1 MRMSE
6 LKEYATGSSQSDSDV
21 ASYNN
26 EFKDLQVQLY
36 QISQMDFNG
45 ASLFARYAT
54 NSENPGQTDN
64 NIEAIFGAENTHHQ
78 FDHTLDIYTSSEGSE
93 GTK

>member
-1 MRMSE
+1 M
-6 LKEYATGSSQSDSDV
+6 

-45 ASLFARYAT
+45 ASLFASHRTDPDNAGETDSSNYAVFGGPDQ
-54 NSENPGQTDN
+54 NALWDN
-64 NIEAIFGAENTHHQ
+64 
-78 FDHTLDIYTSSEGSE
+78 TLTSTRVPRAQMELR
-93 GTK
+93 

>member
-6 LKEYATGSSQSDSDV
+6 LKGYASQDPLKGELDI

-26 EFKDLQVQLY
+26 EFKDLQFQLY

-45 ASLFARYAT
+45 MSLFANHST
-54 NSENPGQTDN
+54 NGGQVLTPPTMLSLEEQ
-64 NIEAIFGAENTHHQ
+64 IKTR
-78 FDHTLDIYTSSEGSE
+78 LRSYS
-93 GTK
+93 